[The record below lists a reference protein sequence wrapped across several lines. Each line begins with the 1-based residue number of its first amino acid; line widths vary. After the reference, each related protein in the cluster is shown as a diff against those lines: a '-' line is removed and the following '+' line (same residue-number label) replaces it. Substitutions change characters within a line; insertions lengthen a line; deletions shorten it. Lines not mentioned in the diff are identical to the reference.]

1 MENPRFTPSAEEL
14 HAAEKLLKTRSFP
27 ELERLSEAYIEK
39 ITGKKWNDET
49 VLEKIRAAVV
59 SQKDARMS

>member
-39 ITGKKWNDET
+39 ITGKNGTMKRFWKKS
-49 VLEKIRAAVV
+49 VL
-59 SQKDARMS
+59 Q